1 MEEVE
6 KEKEEKEKENFT
18 DISCSKFYPYVPG
31 KSNPVLPNGR
41 FNSTALSEKD
51 TSDSTSRNDNDRL
64 SKPINLF
71 SSEFRKIDKDLK
83 KMHRIWSNID

>member
-1 MEEVE
+1 MEEVV
-6 KEKEEKEKENFT
+6 KEKEEEKENFT
-18 DISCSKFYPYVPG
+18 GTSCSHFYPYVPG
-31 KSNPVLPNGR
+31 KSNPVLPNVR
-41 FNSTALSEKD
+41 FNSTVLSEKD
-51 TSDSTSRNDNDRL
+51 TSDSTSRSDNDRL

>member
-6 KEKEEKEKENFT
+6 KEKEEVKGNFT
-18 DISCSKFYPYVPG
+18 DTSCSKFYPYVPG
-31 KSNPVLPNGR
+31 KSNPALPNGR
-41 FNSTALSEKD
+41 FNSTVLSEKD
-51 TSDSTSRNDNDRL
+51 TSDSTSRSDNDRL